1 MPLIDSETFYSS
13 AIKMHGVTAKG
24 VNWASKE
31 NQLLRFKIILDFLP
45 KDLTSFTIVDAGC
58 GFGDF
63 YHYLLK
69 KKRVPKEYI
78 GIDSVIDMHSIA
90 SNATGQEIVHAN
102 ICKDKLPTADFYI
115 CSGALNV
122 LTPFESYQFIQ
133 NCYSSS
139 RIGFIFN
146 ALYGDKES
154 QTYNYVRAAQVKDM
168 VKKMNVQT
176 LREEKDYIKDDIT
189 LGFYR

>member
-31 NQLLRFKIILDFLP
+31 NQLLRFKMILNFLP
-45 KDLTSFTIVDAGC
+45 EDLTQFTLVDAGC

-78 GIDSVIDMHSIA
+78 GIDSVIDMQSIA
-90 SNATGQEIVHAN
+90 SNATGQEIIHSD
-102 ICKDKLPTADFYI
+102 ICKDKLPTADYYI

-154 QTYNYVRAAQVKDM
+154 QTYNYIRVTQIKDM

-176 LREEKDYIKDDIT
+176 FKEEKDYIKDDIT